1 MSEFLTSKRKI
12 KMLMWKHRR
21 TAVLGFMACLAIVT
35 SLLLMRQD
43 VMIVAV
49 SDNMFWLFKTAVVS
63 FGIVLLVLIAALN
76 D

>member
-1 MSEFLTSKRKI
+1 
-12 KMLMWKHRR
+12 
-21 TAVLGFMACLAIVT
+21 
-35 SLLLMRQD
+35 
-43 VMIVAV
+43 MIVAV